1 MTPTNLTDLPHEIL
15 LEIHSYLE
23 IEQPR
28 DLIER
33 AASGGEDWIL
43 SCDDW
48 RNEEHPSLQSLRAVN
63 KHFNGIFSALLFE
76 SVVML
81 HHPDSWE
88 KVNSIATSW
97 LAPFVKTL
105 RIATQG
111 DLPVFP
117 NVKAWEEEVPHERTP
132 YDLLQTPL
140 GWVGKLFGV
149 APSMH
154 IHWENPAAGGAVSK
168 VDLSSR
174 DKAYALY
181 KHWANGGAAMRAMG
195 ESEDKRTAPILR
207 LDLLPNLKRIETV
220 GQTDL
225 STIKTK
231 LKYPTESCRCCW
243 IERSY
248 ASRRTIEASLADQ
261 RTIPRPGATWLSML
275 GVPPSAPES
284 RAMPRHGIDWG
295 HMKLLLRVTTRYDVQ
310 ITDLTLWDPREL
322 GPVSNIP
329 EISFP
334 KLRRLTIN
342 LGRQIL
348 GPVVTRYSRASW
360 VSNLDSLQELIIVRC
375 KASSRGEFEST
386 AKYDDIVRA
395 LYGVRFPEL
404 VALEVRNIRSSFQS
418 LEEFVQMHSRTLR
431 SLCVVKPKMS
441 QGEWIRLRSR
451 YLDRDG
457 MRIMVSTESMLQ
469 VAFRVEDPIGPLY
482 TPVLK

>member
-1 MTPTNLTDLPHEIL
+1 MPVANLTDLPPEIL
-15 LEIHSYLE
+15 LEIYSYLE
-23 IEQPR
+23 NEQPR

-33 AASGGEDWIL
+33 AAAGEEDWIL

-63 KHFNGIFSALLFE
+63 KHLNMIFSALLFE

-88 KVNSIATSW
+88 KVNNIATSW

-117 NVKAWEEEVPHERTP
+117 NVTTWEEEVPHERTP
-132 YDLLQTPL
+132 YDLLQAPF

-149 APSMH
+149 VPSEQ

-174 DKAYALY
+174 DKAYASY
-181 KHWANGGAAMRAMG
+181 KHWTNGEAAMRTMG
-195 ESEDKRTAPILR
+195 DSEDERTAPTLR

-220 GQTDL
+220 GENDL

-231 LKYPTESCRCCW
+231 LKSLPNSCLCCW

-248 ASRRTIEASLADQ
+248 ASRRSIEASLADQ
-261 RTIPRPGATWLSML
+261 RTIPRPGTTWLSML
-275 GVPPSAPES
+275 GVSPSAPES
-284 RAMPRHGIDWG
+284 RVMPRHGIDWG
-295 HMKLLLRVTTRYDVQ
+295 HMKLLLRVTRRYDIP

-322 GPVSNIP
+322 GQVSNIA

-334 KLRRLTIN
+334 NLRRLKIN

-360 VSNLDSLQELIIVRC
+360 ISNLDNLQELIIVRC
-375 KASSRGEFEST
+375 KASLGGEFESA
-386 AKYDDIVRA
+386 AKYDDIIRA
-395 LYGVRFPEL
+395 LHGLRFPKL
-404 VALEVRNIRSSFQS
+404 VALEIRNIRSSLQS
-418 LEEFVQMHSRTLR
+418 LEQFVQMHSRTLR
-431 SLCVVKPKMS
+431 SLCVVKPRMS
-441 QGEWIRLRSR
+441 QEEWIRLRSR

-457 MRIMVSTESMLQ
+457 MRIMVSTELMLQ
-469 VAFRVEDPIGPLY
+469 VAFGVNGPLY

>member
-1 MTPTNLTDLPHEIL
+1 MTSTNLTDLPHEIL
-15 LEIHSYLE
+15 LEIHSYLQ

-33 AASGGEDWIL
+33 AAAREEDWIL

-117 NVKAWEEEVPHERTP
+117 NVRTWEEEVPHERTP
-132 YDLLQTPL
+132 HDLLQAPF

-154 IHWENPAAGGAVSK
+154 IHWENPAAGGVVSK

-181 KHWANGGAAMRAMG
+181 KHWTNGEAAMRAMG
-195 ESEDKRTAPILR
+195 ESEVKRTAPTLR

-220 GQTDL
+220 GQNDL
-225 STIKTK
+225 STVKTK
-231 LKYPTESCRCCW
+231 LKFLPDSCSCCW

-261 RTIPRPGATWLSML
+261 RTIPRPDATWLSML
-275 GVPPSAPES
+275 GVHPSVPES
-284 RAMPRHGIDWG
+284 RAMPRHEIDWG
-295 HMKLLLRVTTRYDVQ
+295 HMKLLLRVTTRYDIQ

-322 GPVSNIP
+322 GQVSNIS

-334 KLRRLTIN
+334 KLRRLKIN
-342 LGRQIL
+342 LGRQVL

-360 VSNLDSLQELIIVRC
+360 VSNLDSLQELVIVRS
-375 KASSRGEFEST
+375 KASLRGEFESA
-386 AKYDDIVRA
+386 AKYDDIIRA
-395 LYGVRFPEL
+395 LYGVSFPKL
-404 VALEVRNIRSSFQS
+404 VALEVRNMRSSFQS
-418 LEEFVQMHSRTLR
+418 LAEFVEMHSGTLR
-431 SLCVVKPKMS
+431 SLCVVKPRMS

-451 YLDRDG
+451 YLDREG
-457 MRIMVSTESMLQ
+457 TRTVVSTESMLQ
-469 VAFRVEDPIGPLY
+469 VAFRVKDPIGPLY
-482 TPVLK
+482 IPVLK